1 VLSCCGD
8 QTLEDVV
15 TFPTFRASPSYGTR
29 SLVLVGMMGAGKSSV
44 GRRLAARLQ
53 LPFVDSDRMVE
64 DAAQLSIQEIF
75 EYYGEAAFRDC
86 ERRVIARLLETP
98 SQVIAL
104 GGGAWTSAETR
115 EAVAAKGISI
125 WLDVNLATLLER
137 VQRRTSRPLLRNENP
152 AAVLAK
158 LDLDRRPIYALA
170 DIHMK
175 IESGSQDRVVTD
187 LIRALSFQ
195 LM

>member
-1 VLSCCGD
+1 MWSHSEL
-8 QTLEDVV
+8 LALR
-15 TFPTFRASPSYGTR
+15 RAIGTR
-29 SLVLVGMMGAGKSSV
+29 SVVLVGMMGAGKSTV

-75 EYYGEAAFRDC
+75 GYYGEAAFRDC

-104 GGGAWTSAETR
+104 GGGAWISAETR
-115 EAVAAKGISI
+115 GAVAARGISV
-125 WLDVNLATLLER
+125 WLDVNPATLLER
-137 VQRRTSRPLLRNENP
+137 VQRRSSRPLLRNEDP

-158 LDLDRRPIYALA
+158 LDLERRPVYALA

-175 IESGSQDRVVTD
+175 IESGPHDRVVTD
-187 LIRALSFQ
+187 LIQALSFE

>member
-1 VLSCCGD
+1 MSSQSELFALR
-8 QTLEDVV
+8 Q
-15 TFPTFRASPSYGTR
+15 AIGTR

-64 DAAQLSIQEIF
+64 AAAQLNIQEIF

-115 EAVAAKGISI
+115 EAVAVKGISI
-125 WLDVNLATLLER
+125 WLDVDPVILLER
-137 VQRRTSRPLLRNENP
+137 VQRRTSRPLLRNEDS

-158 LDLDRRPIYALA
+158 LDLERRPIYALA

-175 IESGSQDRVVTD
+175 IESGAQDRVVTD

>member
-1 VLSCCGD
+1 MSSRSEVFAL
-8 QTLEDVV
+8 
-15 TFPTFRASPSYGTR
+15 RKAIGTR
-29 SLVLVGMMGAGKSSV
+29 SVVLVGMMGAGKSSV

-64 DAAQLSIQEIF
+64 DAAQLSVQEIF
-75 EYYGEAAFRDC
+75 ECYGEAAFRDC
-86 ERRVIARLLETP
+86 ERRVIARLLKTP

-115 EAVAAKGISI
+115 GAVAARGISI
-125 WLDVNLATLLER
+125 WLDVDLATLLER
-137 VQRRTSRPLLRNENP
+137 VQRRSSRPLLQNEDP

-158 LDLDRRPIYALA
+158 LDLERRPFYALA

-175 IESGSQDRVVTD
+175 VKFGPHDRVVDD
-187 LIRALSFQ
+187 LIRALSTQ